1 MPVVGTAGHVD
12 HGKSTLVAALTGR
25 DPDRWREEKERGL
38 TIDLGFAWT
47 RLGGSEVS
55 FVDVPGHERFIK
67 NMLAG
72 TEGFDAALLAVAA
85 DEGWMP
91 QSEEHLAVLDLL
103 GISRGTVAL
112 TKRDR
117 VDEELLELAALE
129 VEERL
134 AGTGLA
140 DSPIVPTSA
149 VTGQGLD
156 QVREALSR
164 VVEACPVRD
173 EGRPRLWMDR
183 SFVIAGAGVVVTGTL
198 VDGGLA
204 VGDPVRVYPGGRTGR
219 VRSLQSHESGRQTIG
234 PGTRAAVG
242 LAGVEREHAG
252 RGTML
257 GRPGEW
263 EPTDRL
269 LALLRRAR
277 YVKRPLTHRG
287 AYQMHLGSG
296 AWTVRLRPLPESE
309 MGEDGQLA
317 VLDLDRPAPVRMGD
331 RFILRDSG
339 RRMIAAGGR
348 VLEPAPPP
356 IRAVRAG
363 RLRGA
368 LDGSPDLKAA
378 ALLEGRGMETARVL
392 AAHSGGGRPAPAL
405 AAGGNFLARER
416 ADDLLARARRAVA
429 SYHRDHPLREGV
441 PKASL
446 ASRLGADAETLTAL
460 LSLEPSLEERGSA
473 VAETGFAPALGESE
487 TAEWERIREIL
498 WEAGLQAPRV
508 EDLAADPELVHM
520 LVREGRLVRVSGQLV
535 YLPEQIGELLD
546 RLQDAPE
553 RFTVAA
559 FRDALG
565 LTRKYAVPLLEWLD
579 AAGATVRRGDERSLT
594 GRRPALRRPPGDA
607 TG

>member
-47 RLGGSEVS
+47 RLGGREVS

-112 TKRDR
+112 TKLDR
-117 VDEELLELAALE
+117 VDDDLLELAALE
-129 VEERL
+129 VGERL
-134 AGTGLA
+134 AGTSLEG
-140 DSPIVPTSA
+140 SSIVPASA
-149 VTGQGLD
+149 VTGEGLD
-156 QVREALSR
+156 RVREDLTR
-164 VVEACPVRD
+164 VAAESPMRD
-173 EGRPRLWMDR
+173 IGRPRLWVDR
-183 SFVIAGAGVVVTGTL
+183 SFVIAGAGLVVTGTL

-204 VGDPVRVYPGGRTGR
+204 VGDAVRLYPGGRTGR
-219 VRSLQSHESGRQTIG
+219 VRSLQSHETGRQKVG
-234 PGTRAAVG
+234 PGMRAAVG
-242 LAGVEREHAG
+242 LAGVERERAV
-252 RGTML
+252 RGAML

-263 EPTDRL
+263 EPSRRL

-277 YVKRPLTHRG
+277 YVKKPLTQRG

-296 AWTVRLRPLPESE
+296 TWTVRLRPVADSGTGP
-309 MGEDGQLA
+309 GEQLA

-348 VLEPAPPP
+348 ALEPAPPAG
-356 IRAVRAG
+356 IAARAG
-363 RLRGA
+363 GLRRA
-368 LDGSPDLKAA
+368 LDGPADAQA
-378 ALLEGRGMETARVL
+378 GALLAGRGMETARIL
-392 AAHSGGGRPAPAL
+392 AAHSGGGRPAGAVE
-405 AAGGNFLARER
+405 AVGTFIAGER
-416 ADDLLARARRAVA
+416 AADLGAQARRAVA
-429 SYHRDHPLREGV
+429 SHHRENPLREGL

-446 ASRLGADAETLTAL
+446 ASRLGVDAETLTAL
-460 LSLEPSLEERGSA
+460 LSREPSLEERGSA
-473 VAETGFAPALGESE
+473 VAEADFAPAWGEEE
-487 TAEWERIREIL
+487 TAEWERIREAL
-498 WEAGLQAPRV
+498 REAGLQAPRV
-508 EDLAADPELVHM
+508 EELRADQELVHI
-520 LVREGRLVRVSGQLV
+520 LIREGRLVRISDQLV
-535 YLPEQIGELLD
+535 YLPEQIEELLD
-546 RLQDAPE
+546 RLRDAPQP
-553 RFTVAA
+553 FTVAA

-579 AAGATVRRGDERSLT
+579 ASGTTVRRGDERSLT
-594 GRRPALRRPPGDA
+594 GRRPPALRD
-607 TG
+607 

>member
-47 RLGGSEVS
+47 NLGGSEVS

-103 GISRGTVAL
+103 GINRGTVAL

-117 VDEELLELAALE
+117 VDDDLSELAALE
-129 VEERL
+129 VGERL
-134 AGTGLA
+134 AGTSLA
-140 DSPIVPTSA
+140 DSSIVPVSA
-149 VTGQGLD
+149 VTGEGLD
-156 QVREALSR
+156 RLRGDLSR
-164 VVEACPVRD
+164 VVAERPVRD
-173 EGRPRLWMDR
+173 TGRPRLWVDR
-183 SFVIAGAGVVVTGTL
+183 SFVIAGAGLVVTGTL
-198 VDGGLA
+198 VDGALS
-204 VGDPVRVYPGGRTGR
+204 VGDAVRTYPGGRTGR
-219 VRSLQSHESGRQTIG
+219 VRSLQSHETGRQKVG
-234 PGTRAAVG
+234 PGVRAAVG
-242 LAGVEREHAG
+242 LAGVEREYAV

-263 EPTDRL
+263 EPSARL

-277 YVKRPLTHRG
+277 YVKEPLTHRG

-296 AWTVRLRPLPESE
+296 TWTVRLRPVPDSE
-309 MGEDGQLA
+309 TGPGEQLA
-317 VLDLDRPAPVRMGD
+317 VLDLDRPAPMRMGD

-348 VLEPAPPP
+348 ALEPAPPP
-356 IRAVRAG
+356 GAAARAG
-363 RLRGA
+363 GLRRA
-368 LDGSPDLKAA
+368 LEGPPDSQAA
-378 ALLEGRGMETARVL
+378 ALLAGRGLETARIL
-392 AAHSGGGRPAPAL
+392 AAHSGGGGPGGAL
-405 AAGGNFLARER
+405 QAGGTFIAGER
-416 ADDLLARARRAVA
+416 AAELAGRARRAVA
-429 SYHRDHPLREGV
+429 SHHRDHPLREGL

-446 ASRLGADAETLTAL
+446 ASRLGVDAETLTAL

-473 VAETGFAPALGESE
+473 VAEAGFSPAWGEGE
-487 TAEWERIREIL
+487 EAEWERIRGVL
-498 WEAGLQAPRV
+498 REAGPQPPRA
-508 EDLAADPELVHM
+508 EELRADQELVHI
-520 LVREGRLVRVSGQLV
+520 LIREGRLVRVSDQLV
-535 YLPEQIGELLD
+535 YLPEQIREMLNLL
-546 RLQDAPE
+546 RDAPQP
-553 RFTVAA
+553 FTVAA

-579 AAGATVRRGDERSLT
+579 ASGATVRRGDERSLT
-594 GRRPALRRPPGDA
+594 GRRPPALRE
-607 TG
+607 

>member
-91 QSEEHLAVLDLL
+91 QSEEHMAVLDLL

-117 VDEELLELAALE
+117 VDGDLLELAALE
-129 VEERL
+129 VGERL
-134 AGTGLA
+134 AGTSLDG
-140 DSPIVPTSA
+140 SSIVPVSA
-149 VTGQGLD
+149 VTGEGLD
-156 QVREALSR
+156 GVREDLSR
-164 VVEACPVRD
+164 VIGDCPVRD
-173 EGRPRLWMDR
+173 IGRPRLWVDR
-183 SFVIAGAGVVVTGTL
+183 SFVIAGAGLVVTGTL

-204 VGDPVRVYPGGRTGR
+204 VGDAVRLYPGGRTGR
-219 VRSLQSHESGRQTIG
+219 VRSLQSHETGRQKVG
-234 PGTRAAVG
+234 PGMRAAVG
-242 LAGVEREHAG
+242 LAGVERERAV
-252 RGTML
+252 RGAML

-263 EPTDRL
+263 EPSRRL

-277 YVKRPLTHRG
+277 YVKKPLTQRG

-296 AWTVRLRPLPESE
+296 TWTVRLRPVADSGTGP
-309 MGEDGQLA
+309 GEQLA

-348 VLEPAPPP
+348 ALEPAPPAG
-356 IRAVRAG
+356 IAARAG
-363 RLRGA
+363 GLRRA
-368 LDGSPDLKAA
+368 LDGPADAQA
-378 ALLEGRGMETARVL
+378 GALLAGRGMETARIL
-392 AAHSGGGRPAPAL
+392 AAHSGGGRPAGAVE
-405 AAGGNFLARER
+405 AVGTFIAGER
-416 ADDLLARARRAVA
+416 AADLGAQARRAVA
-429 SYHRDHPLREGV
+429 SHHRENPLREGL

-446 ASRLGADAETLTAL
+446 ASRLGVDAETLTAL
-460 LSLEPSLEERGSA
+460 LSREPSLEERGSA
-473 VAETGFAPALGESE
+473 VAEADFAPAWGEEE
-487 TAEWERIREIL
+487 TAEWERIREAL
-498 WEAGLQAPRV
+498 REAGLQAPRV
-508 EDLAADPELVHM
+508 EELRADQELVHI
-520 LVREGRLVRVSGQLV
+520 LIREGRLVRISDQLV
-535 YLPEQIGELLD
+535 YLPEQIEEMLD
-546 RLQDAPE
+546 RLREVPGP
-553 RFTVAA
+553 FTVAA

-579 AAGATVRRGDERSLT
+579 ASGTTVRRGDERSLT
-594 GRRPALRRPPGDA
+594 GRRPPALRDPA
-607 TG
+607 